1 MNRFVVVAAA
11 GVLFVGSA
19 GAQSATVELRPE
31 QIVQYRQ
38 KLEAGCVTDAK
49 AGGLTPSNAQA
60 MCGCWSKSLA
70 QSVTEAEWQAAASH
84 ALKRDEAAETQV
96 LAPHVRQA
104 ARLCAAVGR

>member
-1 MNRFVVVAAA
+1 MNRLVVAAVGMLVA
-11 GVLFVGSA
+11 GGA
-19 GAQSATVELRPE
+19 GAQPAVGELRPE
-31 QIVQYRQ
+31 QIAQYRQ
-38 KLEAGCVTDAK
+38 KLEAGCVADAK

-70 QSVTEAEWQAAASH
+70 QSVTEPEWQAAASH
-84 ALKRDEAAETQV
+84 ASKRDEAAETQV

>member
-1 MNRFVVVAAA
+1 MA
-11 GVLFVGSA
+11 GVLFIGGASA
-19 GAQSATVELRPE
+19 QPVPAELRPD
-31 QIVQYRQ
+31 QIATYRQ

-70 QSVTEAEWQAAASH
+70 QSVTEPEWQAAASH
-84 ALKRDEAAETQV
+84 ALKRDEAAETQL
-96 LAPHVRQA
+96 LAPHVRQS

>member
-1 MNRFVVVAAA
+1 MNRFCLATA
-11 GVLFVGSA
+11 GMLLIGSA
-19 GAQSATVELRPE
+19 GAQPASAELRPE
-31 QIVQYRQ
+31 QIAAYRQ
-38 KLEAGCVTDAK
+38 KLEAGCVADAK

-70 QSVTEAEWQAAASH
+70 QSVTDAEWQTAASH